1 MSVNYNPATPV
12 DGLILCLDTANRRS
26 YPGSGNTWFDISGSR
41 NNGILTNGPILG
53 TGLGGGMIFDGV
65 NDFVDTIA
73 GGNDLSSNFTISFF
87 YRPAVNTGSY
97 RILFETDG
105 YRQTTGGLAIYQV
118 DNILEIWRHTVGT
131 GFALL
136 IQTGTNTVGLNTWRH
151 LTLTRDGSLLRLF
164 LDATPSLTAT
174 TSQNFSTNNTKYNIG
189 GGRSIYFFNGRID
202 DIRIYNRALLSNEIY
217 QLFSSKRGR
226 FGI

>member
-1 MSVNYNPATPV
+1 M
-12 DGLILCLDTANRRS
+12 GLLHSPLSPTNGLVLCLDSANRRS
-26 YPGSGNTWFDISGSR
+26 YPGSGNTWFDLSGN
-41 NNGILTNGPILG
+41 NNGILTNGPVLG
-53 TGLGGGMIFDGV
+53 TGLGGGIIFDGV

-73 GGNDLSSNFTISFF
+73 GGNDLASNFTISFF
-87 YRPAVNTGSY
+87 YRPAVNNGDY

-118 DNILEIWRHTVGT
+118 NNFLEIWRHTVGT

-136 IQTGTNTVGLNTWRH
+136 IQTGVNTVGLNTWRH
-151 LTLTRDGSLLRLF
+151 LTLTRAGSLLRLF

-189 GGRSIYFFNGRID
+189 GGRSIYFFNGRMD
-202 DIRIYNRALLSNEIY
+202 DIRVYNRFLNQDEIVNI
-217 QLFSSKRGR
+217 FNSKRMR
-226 FGI
+226 FGL